1 MFLDPVVNVMLS
13 STNLIK
19 SKKFWSEI
27 LGLSIFKETE
37 TFIELGFGEEQ
48 AKLKLRDIGNF

>member
-13 STNLIK
+13 STNLTK
-19 SKKFWSEI
+19 SKKFWNEI
-27 LGLSIFKETE
+27 LNLNIFTETE
-37 TFIELGFGEEQ
+37 TFIELGFGNEQ